1 MLCQLVK
8 VTSPTRLCPS
18 LTRLKSTHLHFDLK
32 GDMGQTRINCPHVL
46 SSFRY
51 RVQTKPVI
59 KQNKLALDIF
69 QSTLC
74 PSHGIHITESTQFQK
89 LYEYNIQILIWLA
102 HLRLLNSFCSSVFVN
117 TTLDFVASFSH
128 YK

>member
-59 KQNKLALDIF
+59 KQNKLALHIF
-69 QSTLC
+69 QSTPC
-74 PSHGIHITESTQFQK
+74 PSHGIHFTESTQFQK
-89 LYEYNIQILIWLA
+89 LYEYNIQILIWFS
-102 HLRLLNSFCSSVFVN
+102 HLRLLTSFYGSVFVN
-117 TTLDFVASFSH
+117 KTLDLVESLR
-128 YK
+128 Y